1 MLSKAEKIARANFLQ
16 RKMTRYFVVL
26 DVDRDGHIEAE
37 DFDKVAQ
44 RLAGVRGLS
53 LHSPQYNALYDQV
66 MFEWQTLSG
75 YCDDDTDQEISL
87 DEWFAHREDIMN
99 GVADETGIVLD
110 ENRLKAERGQRLMA
124 LMDNDGDGVISEA
137 DFIGYFSGFHLPEDL
152 ARRTF
157 QRIDTDQQGQL
168 DLNTVSDLY
177 HQFIHSITPEEPG
190 NWLFGPF

>member
-1 MLSKAEKIARANFLQ
+1 MISKAEKLARANFLQ

-37 DFDKVAQ
+37 DFDKVAK
-44 RLAGVRGLS
+44 RLAEVRGLS
-53 LHSPQYNALYDQV
+53 GHSPQYDALHAQV
-66 MFEWQTLSG
+66 MFEWQELAD

-99 GVADETGIVLD
+99 GIADETGIALD
-110 ENRLKAERGQRLMA
+110 DNQLKQERGQRIMA
-124 LMDNDGDGVISEA
+124 LMDNDGDGVVSEA

-157 QRIDTDQQGQL
+157 ARIDVSGSGQL
-168 DLNTVSDLY
+168 TQANVSDLY
-177 HQFIHSITPEEPG
+177 HQFIHSIVPEEPG